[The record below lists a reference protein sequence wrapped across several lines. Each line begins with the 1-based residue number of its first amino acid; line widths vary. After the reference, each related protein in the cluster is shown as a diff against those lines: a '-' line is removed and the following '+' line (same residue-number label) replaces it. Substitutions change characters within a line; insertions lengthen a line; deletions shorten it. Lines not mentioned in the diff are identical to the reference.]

1 MKKTIS
7 MLAMLLAVM
16 MVVTSCG
23 GGSAPAAPAAPAA
36 PGAPAAPA
44 APTKTHINLT
54 LNQAIESLDPWNG
67 STLIGQQLF
76 YQIYD
81 TIMFL
86 NDSNEYEPRIAES
99 VEVSEDGLSY
109 TFKIKE
115 GIKAHNGKPV
125 TAEDVAYSFEY
136 AFGKPEYSKST
147 FNNLSTFAGCEVV
160 DDLTVVVKSSEPC
173 GDFLSYL
180 ATRGYILE
188 KDEMEAAIKAEKFG
202 IEWVPAGT
210 GPYMISSYA
219 PDAEVKL
226 EAFKDYYRGEARM
239 KTATYQ
245 ILGDNNTIVVGFE
258 AGDID
263 FITVP
268 TASWA
273 NISTNSNYNSY
284 LAPTAHSSF
293 FEVNIHNNDAL
304 SNKLVRQALS
314 YAIDRESM
322 VIAAYDGIADPGY
335 SLANYKTVFGG
346 FSPEELTAAGINAYE
361 YNPEKAKAL
370 LAEAGYPNGVD
381 VGTILTINSSYWEKM
396 STIFQANLEAIGVT
410 CKIELADSAAC
421 RARRKALDYNL
432 ATTGS
437 NITPDA
443 GYYYSYLRYVDPA
456 DYGKATELCC
466 DNKELEEAF
475 LTAKGETNP
484 EKRKAAF
491 LEWNRITQDGMYI
504 IPTFYKSTPYA
515 YQKDLVC
522 DQINN
527 NFYHI
532 YEFHWAA

>member
-1 MKKTIS
+1 

-54 LNQAIESLDPWNG
+54 LNQAIESINPWKG

-81 TIMFL
+81 TMFFI
-86 NDSNEYEPRIAES
+86 NDSNEYEPRVAES
-99 VEVSEDGLSY
+99 FEVSEDGLVY
-109 TFKIKE
+109 TVKIRK
-115 GIKAHNGKPV
+115 GVKAHNGNDI
-125 TAEDVAYSFEY
+125 TAEDVGYCLEY
-136 AFGKPEYSKST
+136 GFKMPRPEYSEST
-147 FNNLSTFAGCEVV
+147 TTLAPTFDKYEVV
-160 DDLTVVVKSSEPC
+160 DDYTLKIYSTEPR
-173 GDFLSYL
+173 GDFFACLC
-180 ATRGYILE
+180 TRGYILDKE
-188 KDEMEAAIKAEKFG
+188 TMEEAIKAGKFG

-210 GPYMISSYA
+210 GPYMITSYA

-268 TASWA
+268 TASWG
-273 NISTNSNYNSY
+273 NISTNSNYNNY
-284 LAPTAHSSF
+284 LAPTAHTSF

-304 SNKLVRQALS
+304 SNKLVRQAMS

-322 VIAAYDGIADPGY
+322 VIAAYDGIADPAY

-396 STIFQANLEAIGVT
+396 ATIFQANLEAVGIT

-421 RARRKALDYNL
+421 RSRRKELNYNL

-437 NITPDA
+437 NITPEA
-443 GYYYSYLRYVDPA
+443 GYLTSYLKYVDPSER
-456 DYGKATELCC
+456 GKSSELGLS
-466 DNKELEEAF
+466 DKELQAAF
-475 LTAKGETNP
+475 DNAGIQTDDA
-484 EKRKAAF
+484 KRKAAY
-491 LEWNRITQDGMYI
+491 LEVHRIAQDEMYMI
-504 IPTFYKSTPYA
+504 LTFFKSTPYA
-515 YQKDLVC
+515 YQKDLIC

-532 YEFHWAA
+532 YEFHWAV